1 MTQTLKF
8 VIGAG
13 ETARQE
19 ETFTVSSACSHLCFR
34 YDLSKKYTFLVFL
47 MIKDPSGKIRF
58 LKQLGYSDPVIVLGK
73 DGNDTTIGGVPGAL
87 PAGTWQMTV
96 FVFAEHLKRL
106 MGEKIQPFS
115 VLVTEEAAVVTE
127 PVGEQVWTPDYEN
140 YDWTAI
146 RKKGKGW
153 YQGDFHTHTRL
164 SDGKE
169 TTENASRKAERMGL
183 DFYTPTEHN
192 AIHTGWPETSLL
204 ILPGIEITT
213 LLGHA
218 NLFGITHMPRALE
231 RILEDKEEAALKADL
246 EQIQQECRKEH
257 WLFSIN
263 HPFLYIWKWLY
274 GDLRLDGVHCLE
286 IINDPTYEADPEAK
300 EGKANQRA
308 VALADLLWAD
318 GHRICAI
325 GGSDS
330 HNTLEERYPGATE
343 PSVPGDP
350 ATFVYMEDLSAEHLL
365 EGVRSCNCYVTRHCR
380 IETGLLF
387 GGQLPEDKEELP
399 YRICLRG
406 QKEKPEIFYLHNG
419 KRVDCRV
426 TGREDAWEVAGTV
439 RLTEEAYQWIRFGAE
454 AKDGGFLFYGNAIT
468 RGTGKQKLRTFGEA
482 VKQL

>member
-58 LKQLGYSDPVIVLGK
+58 LKQLGYSDPVIALGK

-169 TTENASRKAERMGL
+169 TTENASRKAECMGL

-300 EGKANQRA
+300 AGKANQRA
-308 VALADLLWAD
+308 VALADLLRTD
-318 GHRICAI
+318 GHRI
-325 GGSDS
+325 
-330 HNTLEERYPGATE
+330 
-343 PSVPGDP
+343 
-350 ATFVYMEDLSAEHLL
+350 
-365 EGVRSCNCYVTRHCR
+365 
-380 IETGLLF
+380 
-387 GGQLPEDKEELP
+387 
-399 YRICLRG
+399 
-406 QKEKPEIFYLHNG
+406 
-419 KRVDCRV
+419 
-426 TGREDAWEVAGTV
+426 
-439 RLTEEAYQWIRFGAE
+439 
-454 AKDGGFLFYGNAIT
+454 
-468 RGTGKQKLRTFGEA
+468 
-482 VKQL
+482 